1 MREINNLGKLP
12 PQAQDVERSILST
25 LITHP
30 NAILNITSLKPLHFY
45 NSKHELIYDALTV
58 LQAQGN
64 SDITHLVQHLK
75 KIGKLEE
82 VGGMYYISELMN
94 EHSSTNNI
102 EKYALIVQ
110 EKYLLRE
117 LINISTKTVSKSFD
131 DTEDVFDVIGDTMTD
146 ITNLVDSVSARQD
159 ATINDLLVEYNE
171 RLIDIAAG
179 KVMGITTFLP
189 TLTDYFGGW
198 QGQRSY
204 VLAGRPGM
212 GKSAII
218 MNDINYQLINGKS
231 VLLFNLEMTNT
242 DLVSRILGLRMQ
254 EPQSELNKGKVYNY
268 ENYKYHRD
276 ILSTDKLFISD
287 QTRLTDIILK
297 SKFHKSKHNIDII
310 YIDYLQLI
318 KADGQN
324 NRHGEVGYIS
334 RTIKQLA
341 KDLNVPIISL
351 AQLSRSVESRGGSK
365 IPLLSDLKE
374 SGDIEQDADAVV
386 FAYRPDYYGITETED
401 GTPAADLLQLI
412 VAKNRSGQTGVL
424 DYNWNGRLNLIS
436 ENKELKNFL

>member
-1 MREINNLGKLP
+1 
-12 PQAQDVERSILST
+12 V
-25 LITHP
+25 
-30 NAILNITSLKPLHFY
+30 HFY
-45 NSKHELIYDALTV
+45 NEKHGIIYEALTT
-58 LQAQGN
+58 LQAQGS
-64 SDITHLVQHLK
+64 SDVTHLIQHLK
-75 KIGKLEE
+75 KNGKLED
-82 VGGMYYISELMN
+82 VGGVYYINDLMN
-94 EHSSTNNI
+94 IYSNTSNI
-102 EKYALIVQ
+102 EQYALIIQ
-110 EKYLLRE
+110 EKYLMRE
-117 LINISTKTVSKSFD
+117 LANITLKTASKSFD
-131 DTEDVFDVIGDTMTD
+131 DTEDVFDLISDTMSD
-146 ITNLVDSVSARQD
+146 ITDLVDSVSSRQD
-159 ATINDLLVEYNE
+159 MTISELINEYNE
-171 RLIDIAAG
+171 RLIDIASG

-204 VLAGRPGM
+204 ILAGRPGM

-218 MNDINYQLINGKS
+218 MNDINYQLLNGKS

-242 DLVSRILGLRMQ
+242 DLVSRILGLRIH
-254 EPQSELNKGKVYNY
+254 EPQSELNKGKINNY
-268 ENYKYHRD
+268 EIYKNERD
-276 ILSTDKLFISD
+276 ILATDKLYISD
-287 QTRLTDIILK
+287 KNRLTDIILK

-318 KADGQN
+318 RSDGQN

-351 AQLSRSVESRGGSK
+351 AQLSRSVESRGGAK

-374 SGDIEQDADAVV
+374 SGDIEQDADAVM
-386 FAYRPDYYGITETED
+386 FAYRPDYYGITQTED
-401 GTPAADLLQLI
+401 GTPAHDLLQLI

-436 ENKELKNFL
+436 ENKEVKDLL